1 MDPPLLTHHT
11 ATRPA
16 GVTSSGWLTE
26 AHFSSIG
33 EAERDQEGLGM
44 TVALLEVVSDVT
56 RVQEGTN
63 LRASGN

>member
-1 MDPPLLTHHT
+1 MGPHPLLTHPT

-16 GVTSSGWLTE
+16 GGKNSGRLNE

-56 RVQEGTN
+56 RVQEDTN
-63 LRASGN
+63 LEG

>member
-1 MDPPLLTHHT
+1 M
-11 ATRPA
+11 R
-16 GVTSSGWLTE
+16 SGQLTE

-33 EAERDQEGLGM
+33 EAERDREGLGM